1 MCDATVLNSI
11 EIEIKL
17 SCSQLRSEMCDV
29 TVLNSI
35 EIEIEIEI
43 ELSCSCVGKCVM

>member
-1 MCDATVLNSI
+1 MCDA
-11 EIEIKL
+11 
-17 SCSQLRSEMCDV
+17 

>member
-1 MCDATVLNSI
+1 
-11 EIEIKL
+11 
-17 SCSQLRSEMCDV
+17 MCDV

-35 EIEIEIEI
+35 EIEIEIENEI